1 MEKRYVE
8 VWLGGTSCYA
18 DAAIFDANT
27 EEVYFVSLFGRPG
40 VVKAIGAAI
49 LQGINVWLGDTSVRK
64 PFVGS
69 MRSFTQNL
77 GGGLC
82 HKIVLCPEFFAGSAP
97 SNGRI
102 LVGEDKTR
110 AFQFLDSIVSTPL
123 KAEWADTLFEKVFE
137 PKHLTG
143 FGFLEGK
150 NLDDVY
156 LVKMDKSREEVDELV
171 LEGLKAGEL
180 N

>member
-1 MEKRYVE
+1 MEKKYVE
-8 VWLGGTSCYA
+8 VWLGGVSCYA
-18 DAAIFDANT
+18 DAAIFDADS
-27 EEVYFVSLFGRPG
+27 EQVYFVSLFGRPG
-40 VVKAIGAAI
+40 VVRAIGAAI
-49 LQGINVWLGDTSVRK
+49 LQGTHVRLGHTSVRK
-64 PFVGS
+64 PYAGS
-69 MRSFTQNL
+69 MRSFTRNL

-82 HKIVLCPEFFAGSAP
+82 HKIVLCPECFAGSAL

-123 KAEWADTLFEKVFE
+123 KAEWADTLWEKVFE
-137 PKHLTG
+137 PKPLTG

-150 NLDDVY
+150 DLGEAY
-156 LVKMDKSREEVDELV
+156 LVKMNKSREEVDELV
-171 LEGLKAGEL
+171 LEGLQTGEL

>member
-8 VWLGGTSCYA
+8 VWLGGVSCYA
-18 DAAIFDANT
+18 DAAIFDADS
-27 EEVYFVSLFGRPG
+27 EQVYFVSLFGRPG
-40 VVKAIGAAI
+40 VVRAIGAAI
-49 LQGINVWLGDTSVRK
+49 LQGVHVRLGRTSVRK

-82 HKIVLCPEFFAGSAP
+82 HKIVLCPEYFAGS
-97 SNGRI
+97 SLSRGRV

-123 KAEWADTLFEKVFE
+123 KAEWADTLWEKVFE
-137 PKHLTG
+137 PKPLTG
-143 FGFLEGK
+143 FGFLDGK
-150 NLDDVY
+150 DLAEAY
-156 LVKMDKSREEVDELV
+156 LVRIDKSREEVDELV
-171 LEGLKAGEL
+171 LEGLRAGEL